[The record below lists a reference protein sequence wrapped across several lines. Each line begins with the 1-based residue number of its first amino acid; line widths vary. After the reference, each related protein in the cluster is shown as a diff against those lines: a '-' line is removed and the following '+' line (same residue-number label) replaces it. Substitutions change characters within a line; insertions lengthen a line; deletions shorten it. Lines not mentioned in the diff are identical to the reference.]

1 MMQLVVAGLAYL
13 EVYVPPHE
21 AAAPGQE
28 RFIEGI
34 ALGLGGA
41 LNTASVAA
49 ALGVPVTLCAPV
61 GKGIA
66 DLALAAQARRLGIT
80 LAPLPARDDP
90 AISLVFADAHD
101 RAFVSSA
108 DFAALDQ
115 AGQLPAAGWIFVPGL
130 EEAARLAAPLARAR
144 ANGARIAVSAS
155 WNEARLA
162 RLGGLRGTPWD
173 LLVLNEKE
181 ARAACGDAGDA
192 PQLLAGAASS
202 VIVTMGPLGARGTLD
217 GSAFSAPA
225 VPAQVVDTTGAG
237 DAFCG
242 GLLAGLV
249 RGLAPAPALR
259 LAARAAAIILEQRG
273 GMLAAPDR
281 MAALA
286 REIA

>member
-1 MMQLVVAGLAYL
+1 MTSLVVAGLAYL

-21 AAAPGQE
+21 AVPPGQE
-28 RFIEGI
+28 RFVEGI

-49 ALGVPVTLCAPV
+49 ALGVPVTLCAPA
-61 GKGIA
+61 GQGIA
-66 DLALAAQARRLGIT
+66 DLALAAQAARLGIT
-80 LAPLPARDDP
+80 LATLPARDDP

-108 DFAALDQ
+108 DFGALDQ
-115 AGQLPAAGWIFVPGL
+115 VEHLPAAGWIFVPGL
-130 EEAARLAAPLARAR
+130 EEAVRLAAPLARAR
-144 ANGARIAVSAS
+144 AQGARVAVSAS

-162 RLGGLRGTPWD
+162 QLAALRGTPWD

-181 ARAACGDAGDA
+181 ALAACGSIDTAA
-192 PQLLAGAASS
+192 QLLAGAASS
-202 VIVTMGPLGARGTLD
+202 VIVTMGPDGACGTL
-217 GSAFSAPA
+217 GGASFRARAAPA
-225 VPAQVVDTTGAG
+225 AVVDTTGAG

-242 GLLAGLV
+242 GLLAALV
-249 RGLAPAPALR
+249 RGLAPAAALHV
-259 LAARAAAIILEQRG
+259 AARAAAIILEQRG
-273 GMLAAPDR
+273 GMLSAPDR

>member
-1 MMQLVVAGLAYL
+1 MTSLVVAGLAYL
-13 EVYVPPHE
+13 EVYVPPHD
-21 AAAPGQE
+21 AAPPGQE
-28 RFIEGI
+28 RFVDGI

-49 ALGVPVTLCAPV
+49 GLGLPVTLCAPA
-61 GKGIA
+61 GNGIA
-66 DLALAAQARRLGIT
+66 DLALAAQAARLGVT

-101 RAFVSSA
+101 RSFVSSA
-108 DFAALDQ
+108 DFAALEQ

-144 ANGARIAVSAS
+144 RDGAKVAVSAS
-155 WNEARLA
+155 WNEDRLA
-162 RLGGLRGTPWD
+162 QLAALRGAPWD

-181 ARAACGDAGDA
+181 AMAACGDIAAA
-192 PQLLAGAASS
+192 PQLLAGAAGA
-202 VIVTMGPLGARGTLD
+202 VIVTLGPRGASGTLD
-217 GSAFSAPA
+217 GSSVSVPA
-225 VPAQVVDTTGAG
+225 VPAAVVDTTGAG

-249 RGLAPAPALR
+249 RGLAPAAALQ

>member
-1 MMQLVVAGLAYL
+1 MTSLVVAGLAYL

-21 AAAPGQE
+21 AVAPGQE
-28 RFIEGI
+28 RFVDGI
-34 ALGLGGA
+34 GLGLGGA

-49 ALGVPVTLCAPV
+49 ALGVPVTLCAPA

-66 DLALAAQARRLGIT
+66 DLALAAQAERLGIT
-80 LAPLPARDDP
+80 LAALPARDDP

-108 DFAALDQ
+108 DFAALGQ
-115 AGQLPAAGWIFVPGL
+115 VAQLPAAGWIFVPGL

-144 ANGARIAVSAS
+144 SGGANIAVSAS

-162 RLGGLRGTPWD
+162 QLAAMRDTPWD

-181 ARAACGDAGDA
+181 AVAACGDIDAA
-192 PQLLAGAASS
+192 PQLLAGAAGS
-202 VIVTMGPLGARGTLD
+202 VIVTMGPGGARGTLG
-217 GSAFSAPA
+217 GSRFIAPA
-225 VPAQVVDTTGAG
+225 VPAAVVDTTGAG

-242 GLLAGLV
+242 GLLAALV
-249 RGLAPAPALR
+249 RGLAPAQALR
-259 LAARAAAIILEQRG
+259 LAARAASIILEQRG
-273 GMLAAPDR
+273 GMLAAPER

>member
-1 MMQLVVAGLAYL
+1 MTSLVVAGLAYL
-13 EVYVPPHE
+13 EVYVPPH
-21 AAAPGQE
+21 APAPPGQE
-28 RFIEGI
+28 RFVDGI

-49 ALGVPVTLCAPV
+49 ALGVPVTLCAPA
-61 GKGIA
+61 GHGIA
-66 DLALAAQARRLGIT
+66 DLALAAQAARLGIT

-90 AISLVFADAHD
+90 AISLVFADAHE
-101 RAFVSSA
+101 RSFVSSA
-108 DFAALDQ
+108 DFAALEQ
-115 AGQLPAAGWIFVPGL
+115 AGHLPEAGWIFVPGL

-144 ANGARIAVSAS
+144 RDGAKVAVSAS
-155 WNEARLA
+155 WSEQRLA
-162 RLGGLRGTPWD
+162 QLATLRGAPWD

-181 ARAACGDAGDA
+181 ALAACGDIAAA
-192 PQLLAGAASS
+192 PQLLAGAAGA
-202 VIVTMGPLGARGTLD
+202 VIVTMGPHGARGTLA
-217 GSAFSAPA
+217 GSSFSVPA
-225 VPAQVVDTTGAG
+225 VPASVVDTTGAG

-242 GLLAGLV
+242 GLLTGLV
-249 RGLAPAPALR
+249 RGLAPAAALR